1 MYPGDAQMHIYAPR
15 PQLAMIENMPYTTE
29 KEQDDFDLKSAEEKE
44 KILGIYFTVFVNSTL
59 LFHRS
64 KTHIKTPAINCT
76 NSSQDYL
83 DLLDCHW

>member
-44 KILGIYFTVFVNSTL
+44 KILGIYFTVFLLIALYYSTGQ
-59 LFHRS
+59 
-64 KTHIKTPAINCT
+64 KHILKH
-76 NSSQDYL
+76 QL
-83 DLLDCHW
+83 